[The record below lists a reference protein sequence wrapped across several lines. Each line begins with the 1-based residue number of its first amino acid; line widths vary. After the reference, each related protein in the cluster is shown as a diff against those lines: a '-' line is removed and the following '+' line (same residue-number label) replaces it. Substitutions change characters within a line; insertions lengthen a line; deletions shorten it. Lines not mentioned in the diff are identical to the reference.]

1 MIENAFLE
9 SPGNFAGPKSNIK
22 IKILRIKAWVVDNIL
37 LSQLTV
43 LSRRE

>member
-22 IKILRIKAWVVDNIL
+22 IKILGIKAWVVDNIL